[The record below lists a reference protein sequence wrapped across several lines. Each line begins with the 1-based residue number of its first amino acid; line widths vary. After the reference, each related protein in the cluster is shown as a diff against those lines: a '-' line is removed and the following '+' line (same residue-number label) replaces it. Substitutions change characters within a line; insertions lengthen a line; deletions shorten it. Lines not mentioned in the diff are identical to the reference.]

1 MNRAFNLNPYVRLVP
16 AGDFFTTL
24 SDTESP
30 GLWPTS
36 GVARLW
42 QVHLGRNPD
51 APVFA
56 FAFFAKKRANRKEIV
71 DLYYDLRDRYSCCD
85 DEHPKDT
92 KRYQDA
98 MLKICGSS
106 NVPRN
111 WC

>member
-1 MNRAFNLNPYVRLVP
+1 MFGNADLTKNANYAIIALLTEEVLMNRAFNLNPYVRLVP

-56 FAFFAKKRANRKEIV
+56 FAFFANF
-71 DLYYDLRDRYSCCD
+71 
-85 DEHPKDT
+85 
-92 KRYQDA
+92 
-98 MLKICGSS
+98 
-106 NVPRN
+106 
-111 WC
+111 